1 MEIVEQTQTLTLDAI
16 EQEAKAKYAL
26 AQHLAATAKDA
37 ARDAVLA
44 MADCGQMLLMGR
56 EHVRGPKGE
65 WIVGLGI
72 PLADAEKAVF
82 LARNREQLELDLWP
96 ADVAKVGAQFVG
108 LLPPPGS
115 ANRAENDPERST
127 GAPNHWLSYAGK
139 LNRGLVELFNSRS
152 VDEWRE
158 DERTNVKLALK
169 PIVELY
175 EKLCHQCYAI
185 HKSRVQSM
193 IPCMICLQGLGFGI
207 KAIGRNMALG
217 HNTVRTTM
225 MRRGVYNP
233 SGSSRIAGNREL
245 YSTRCN
251 EASFKH
257 RKVIKGKR
265 GQSRTIQLTALQK
278 TRRMLRQQIHRFL
291 DFAKMNREVKTE
303 KYIGCSFQE
312 AKQRIESQFTR
323 GMTWKNYGSF
333 WHLDHIMPLSFFDL
347 SKAEHRARANHISNL
362 RPLKAVENWKKGSKI
377 PKNYQFEFI

>member
-72 PLADAEKAVF
+72 PLEAADKAVF

-96 ADVAKVGAQFVG
+96 ADIAKVGAQFVG

-139 LNRGLVELFNSRS
+139 LNRGLVELFNSRP
-152 VDEWRE
+152 VDRWRD

-175 EKLCHQCYAI
+175 EKL
-185 HKSRVQSM
+185 
-193 IPCMICLQGLGFGI
+193 
-207 KAIGRNMALG
+207 
-217 HNTVRTTM
+217 
-225 MRRGVYNP
+225 
-233 SGSSRIAGNREL
+233 
-245 YSTRCN
+245 
-251 EASFKH
+251 
-257 RKVIKGKR
+257 
-265 GQSRTIQLTALQK
+265 
-278 TRRMLRQQIHRFL
+278 
-291 DFAKMNREVKTE
+291 
-303 KYIGCSFQE
+303 
-312 AKQRIESQFTR
+312 
-323 GMTWKNYGSF
+323 
-333 WHLDHIMPLSFFDL
+333 
-347 SKAEHRARANHISNL
+347 
-362 RPLKAVENWKKGSKI
+362 
-377 PKNYQFEFI
+377 